1 MRKRFRPGP
10 AEFADEGQRRKYQR
24 LCIAGTFLSYCIPSI
39 MLTGVLWDP
48 ARAQGSVLMLL
59 LAVTITSRIAVAIAK
74 ERMASSTE

>member
-10 AEFADEGQRRKYQR
+10 AEFADEGQRQKYQR

-48 ARAQGSVLMLL
+48 AGAEGNLLMLL
-59 LAVTITSRIAVAIAK
+59 LAITITARIAIAIAK
-74 ERMASSTE
+74 ESMACSTK

>member
-48 ARAQGSVLMLL
+48 AGTEGNLLMLL
-59 LAVTITSRIAVAIAK
+59 LAVTITARIAVAIAK
-74 ERMASSTE
+74 ERMACSTK